1 MGCNND
7 RRRRRFIKPT
17 IIKIVNMKKFHVID
31 KTRKDQYHLPSVI
44 QALTEQGWKQ
54 YKSHVVFYKK
64 NENLINGDYTIMI
77 PKVEILKCELTTNNN
92 NYQMQLIVDFNNINN
107 NTILPEHSGWHVK
120 YIRLED
126 WNTLEDPLLELTIR
140 MYKEGGCY
148 TEALKYCPKGQEKY
162 YYLSTAKYYTL
173 TDRNRKKINRINI
186 LKRPYYFIYNIIND
200 LKYFVYIILLWMSNN
215 DPIGKIL
222 NKYINN
228 IEK

>member
-1 MGCNND
+1 
-7 RRRRRFIKPT
+7 
-17 IIKIVNMKKFHVID
+17 MKKFHVID
-31 KTRKDQYHLPSVI
+31 KTRKDQYCLPSVI

-77 PKVEILKCELTTNNN
+77 PKVEILKCELTTNNT
-92 NYQMQLIVDFNNINN
+92 NYQIQLIVDFNNINN

-126 WNTLEDPLLELTIR
+126 WNTLEEPLLELTIR

-173 TDRNRKKINRINI
+173 TDRNRKKINKITI
-186 LKRPYYFIYNIIND
+186 LNRPYYFIYNIIND
-200 LKYFVYIILLWMSNN
+200 LKYFVYRILLWMSNN
-215 DPIGKIL
+215 NPIEKIL

-228 IEK
+228 IGK

>member
-1 MGCNND
+1 
-7 RRRRRFIKPT
+7 
-17 IIKIVNMKKFHVID
+17 MKKFHVID
-31 KTRKDQYHLPSVI
+31 KTRKDQYCLPSVI

-92 NYQMQLIVDFNNINN
+92 NYQIQLIVDFNNINN

-126 WNTLEDPLLELTIR
+126 WNTLEEPLLELTIR

-162 YYLSTAKYYTL
+162 YFLSTAKYYTL
-173 TDRNRKKINRINI
+173 TDRNRKKINKITI
-186 LKRPYYFIYNIIND
+186 LNRPYYFIYNIIND
-200 LKYFVYIILLWMSNN
+200 LKYFVYRILLWMSNN
-215 DPIGKIL
+215 NPIEKIL

>member
-1 MGCNND
+1 
-7 RRRRRFIKPT
+7 
-17 IIKIVNMKKFHVID
+17 MKKFHVID

-92 NYQMQLIVDFNNINN
+92 NYQIQLIVDFNNINN

-126 WNTLEDPLLELTIR
+126 WNTLEEPLLELTIR

-173 TDRNRKKINRINI
+173 TDRNRKKINKITI
-186 LKRPYYFIYNIIND
+186 LNRPYYFIYNIIND
-200 LKYFVYIILLWMSNN
+200 LKYFVYRILLWMSNN
-215 DPIGKIL
+215 DPIEKML

-228 IEK
+228 IGK

>member
-1 MGCNND
+1 
-7 RRRRRFIKPT
+7 
-17 IIKIVNMKKFHVID
+17 MKKFHVID
-31 KTRKDQYHLPSVI
+31 KTRKDQYYLPSVV
-44 QALTEQGWKQ
+44 QSLLKQGWLQ
-54 YKSHVVFYKK
+54 YKHHPVFYKR
-64 NENLINGDYTIMI
+64 NDNLVNGDYTIII
-77 PKVEILKCELTTNNN
+77 PKTEILKCKTSDNNN
-92 NYQMQLIVDFNNINN
+92 NYQIQLIVDFNNINN

-126 WNTLEDPLLELTIR
+126 WNTLEESLLELTIR

-215 DPIGKIL
+215 DSIGKIL
-222 NKYINN
+222 NIYINN